1 MGTDPYALTP
11 ERLRSLEA
19 FVDDLLNEADELD
32 QFALEKLLARNQI
45 TVVMR
50 DDVPEAAQ
58 LALDAGF
65 DRGYDKGIRDL
76 EEMLIAKDNTD
87 AVLARSDRRSPPTR
101 CIPVEVISD
110 YADGLLE
117 GE

>member
-50 DDVPEAAQ
+50 EDIPDAAE
-58 LALDAGF
+58 LALNTGY
-65 DRGYDKGIRDL
+65 DRGVRAL
-76 EEMLIAKDNTD
+76 EAMLVARDNTD